1 MMVAVVAHLFV
12 RAPQPDV
19 AADLPSE
26 AVAALSSTAEP
37 ARATMVDELPRVTVL
52 TRELVAVPTDDVAPP
67 RRPTPAMRGAELL
80 AVGTT
85 GREPDVTAPIVRE
98 AVHTPPTDEAQ
109 TASISDGAPV
119 GVRPDGDRASKPEA
133 ALELSPMAA
142 SRKLA
147 GVPRSDPPA
156 AAEREIRTA
165 PIVERAPDQK
175 SLVLGVLH
183 QYADAFGR
191 LDAEATKAV
200 YPTVN
205 YVALRRAFNQLEAQR
220 LTFESCDL
228 TISGRDANAKC
239 QGEAAYRPRIGP
251 RTLHRNSREWTFD
264 LAKADDG
271 WQIVKATVR

>member
-1 MMVAVVAHLFV
+1 MMVAIAAHLFV

-19 AADLPSE
+19 ITDVPSQ
-26 AVAALSSTAEP
+26 AVAALTSTVEP
-37 ARATMVDELPRVTVL
+37 APAQAADELPSVTVL
-52 TRELVAVPTDDVAPP
+52 TRELVAIPADDVAP
-67 RRPTPAMRGAELL
+67 RPPAKRAMRGAELL

-85 GREPDVTAPIVRE
+85 GREPDASAPVIRE
-98 AVHTPPTDEAQ
+98 AIHTPPPDEAL

-119 GVRPDGDRASKPEA
+119 RPDGAKPSKPDA
-133 ALELSPMAA
+133 GLQLSPMSA
-142 SRKLA
+142 SRKLLA
-147 GVPRSDPPA
+147 GVPRNVPA
-156 AAEREIRTA
+156 AAPERVIRTA
-165 PIVERAPDQK
+165 PIVEPAPDQK

-200 YPTVN
+200 YPSVN

-220 LTFESCDL
+220 LTFENCDL
-228 TISGRDANAKC
+228 TIKGRDANAKC
-239 QGEAAYRPRIGP
+239 QGEAAYRPRIGS
-251 RTLHRNSREWTFD
+251 RSLHRDTREWTFD